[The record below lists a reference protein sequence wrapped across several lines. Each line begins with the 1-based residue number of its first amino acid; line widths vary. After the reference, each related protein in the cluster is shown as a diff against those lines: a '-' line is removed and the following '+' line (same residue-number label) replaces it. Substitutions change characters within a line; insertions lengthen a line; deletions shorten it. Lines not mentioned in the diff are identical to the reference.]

1 MIAAPQ
7 KKLSK
12 PITNSAAEKETE
24 LRRMMREMRR
34 VLVAYSG
41 GVDSSYLALIATQEL
56 GADALC
62 VMGLSPSVSE
72 FQRSEAERTA
82 SYGSFNFLTV
92 DTQEMDDPEYAANPQ
107 NRCYFCKSELYDK
120 LSALALQNH
129 IELVIDGTNSDD
141 TGDHR
146 PGRVAAS
153 ERNVRSPLVEAEFT
167 KDDIRYL
174 SKLHGLSSWDKP
186 ASPCLSSRIAYG
198 VPVTIKRLSQIEQ
211 GEEMLR
217 SEGFKEFRVRVHG
230 DLVRI
235 EIAPT
240 ELELALDL
248 PLTRRLTAA
257 FNNLGFK
264 YVTLDL
270 EGFRSGAMNTG
281 PEVKIIKQI
290 GQLEKV

>member
-7 KKLSK
+7 KKLFK
-12 PITNSAAEKETE
+12 PLTNSAAEKETE

-41 GVDSSYLALIATQEL
+41 GVDSSYLGLIATQEL

-72 FQRSEAERTA
+72 FQSSEAKKTA
-82 SYGSFNFLTV
+82 ESGSFNFLTI
-92 DTQEMDDPEYAANPQ
+92 DTQELDDPEYTANPQ
-107 NRCYFCKSELYDK
+107 NRCYFCKSELYNR
-120 LSALALQNH
+120 LTALALKNS
-129 IELVIDGTNSDD
+129 IEFVLDGTNADD

-146 PGRVAAS
+146 PGRAAAA
-153 ERNVRSPLVEAEFT
+153 ERSVRSPLVEAGLT
-167 KDDIRYL
+167 KDDIRQL
-174 SKLHGLSSWDKP
+174 SKLHGLASWDKP

-198 VPVTIKRLSQIEQ
+198 VPVTIKRLSQVER
-211 GEEMLR
+211 GEDVLR
-217 SEGFKEFRVRVHG
+217 REGFTEFRVRVHG

-235 EIAPT
+235 EISPS
-240 ELELALDL
+240 ELERAMDL
-248 PLTRRLTAA
+248 KLTKRLTAA
-257 FNNLGFK
+257 FKNLGFK

-270 EGFRSGAMNTG
+270 EGFRSGAMNAG
-281 PEVKIIKQI
+281 PEVKKNYTI